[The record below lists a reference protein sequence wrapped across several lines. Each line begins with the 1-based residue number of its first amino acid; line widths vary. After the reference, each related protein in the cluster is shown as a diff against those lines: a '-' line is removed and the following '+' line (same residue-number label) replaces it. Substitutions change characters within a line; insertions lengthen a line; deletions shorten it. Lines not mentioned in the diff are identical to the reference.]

1 MSLIPVNDF
10 KEFKRLRES
19 LKNRFNSERSG
30 EQVFQKEQTKTFQ
43 PLIDIQKE
51 TSKNLQD
58 KIVSGQE
65 ATSNLLV
72 PIAQDITRRK
82 NRLIC

>member
-1 MSLIPVNDF
+1 MTIHPIRDI
-10 KEFKRLRES
+10 KEYKRLKES
-19 LKNRFNSERSG
+19 VKNIFDSERSG
-30 EQVFQKEQTKTFQ
+30 EQVFQREQTKTFQ